1 MYLFE
6 DQKFFLSVLRQ
17 TDFIR
22 PDQALPLLRL
32 FDPRKTQGQAEALI
46 RQLRYAGELAFSGQL
61 LCSPEMLKKQPDPE
75 MLEALDIML
84 ALSGRRLLDVSR
96 HPPCKLSF
104 LLQRGEDWIDSY
116 AVMIVRQG
124 HEREASLLLNQITPE
139 TTLLLRLDDLG
150 QHGALTVRQS
160 CYFVVRQAGKLRFY
174 KGGEA
179 RH

>member
-1 MYLFE
+1 MRIKAALYNADHLEYGLVTIPFPLPQ
-6 DQKFFLSVLRQ
+6 DQYNDTIK
-17 TDFIR
+17 
-22 PDQALPLLRL
+22 
-32 FDPRKTQGQAEALI
+32 
-46 RQLRYAGELAFSGQL
+46 
-61 LCSPEMLKKQPDPE
+61 
-75 MLEALDIML
+75 MLEALDILL
-84 ALSGRRLLDVSR
+84 ALSGRRLLEVSR
-96 HPPCKLSF
+96 NPPCKLSF

-124 HEREASLLLNQITPE
+124 YEREASLLLNQLAPE

>member
-32 FDPRKTQGQAEALI
+32 FDPRKTQGQTEALI

-75 MLEALDIML
+75 MLEYVVFHDPL
-84 ALSGRRLLDVSR
+84 ADVVIR
-96 HPPCKLSF
+96 
-104 LLQRGEDWIDSY
+104 
-116 AVMIVRQG
+116 V
-124 HEREASLLLNQITPE
+124 
-139 TTLLLRLDDLG
+139 
-150 QHGALTVRQS
+150 
-160 CYFVVRQAGKLRFY
+160 
-174 KGGEA
+174 
-179 RH
+179 

>member
-32 FDPRKTQGQAEALI
+32 FDPRKTQGQTEALI

-61 LCSPEMLKKQPDPE
+61 LCSPEML
-75 MLEALDIML
+75 EALDILL
-84 ALSGRRLLDVSR
+84 ALSGRRLLEVSR
-96 HPPCKLSF
+96 NPPCKLSF

-124 HEREASLLLNQITPE
+124 YEREASLLLNQLAPE

>member
-1 MYLFE
+1 MCTYLKIKNSFC
-6 DQKFFLSVLRQ
+6 LSCGRR
-17 TDFIR
+17 TSSGRTR
-22 PDQALPLLRL
+22 PFPCSACLTRAK
-32 FDPRKTQGQAEALI
+32 PRG
-46 RQLRYAGELAFSGQL
+46 RRRRWQLRYAGELAFSGQL

-75 MLEALDIML
+75 MLEALDILL
-84 ALSGRRLLDVSR
+84 ALSGRRLLEVSR
-96 HPPCKLSF
+96 NPPCKLSF

-124 HEREASLLLNQITPE
+124 YEREASLLLNQLAPE

>member
-104 LLQRGEDWIDSY
+104 LLQRAHIK
-116 AVMIVRQG
+116 AVAQNLRGIPVISLNDVD
-124 HEREASLLLNQITPE
+124 EIAVAEAELLQT
-139 TTLLLRLDDLG
+139 
-150 QHGALTVRQS
+150 
-160 CYFVVRQAGKLRFY
+160 F
-174 KGGEA
+174 
-179 RH
+179 

>member
-1 MYLFE
+1 M
-6 DQKFFLSVLRQ
+6 Q
-17 TDFIR
+17 
-22 PDQALPLLRL
+22 
-32 FDPRKTQGQAEALI
+32 
-46 RQLRYAGELAFSGQL
+46 
-61 LCSPEMLKKQPDPE
+61 
-75 MLEALDIML
+75 EALDILL
-84 ALSGRRLLDVSR
+84 ALSGRRLLEVSR
-96 HPPCKLSF
+96 NPPCKLSF

-124 HEREASLLLNQITPE
+124 YEREASLLLNQLAPE

>member
-1 MYLFE
+1 MRIKAALYNADHLEYGLVTIPFPIPQ
-6 DQKFFLSVLRQ
+6 DQYNDTIK
-17 TDFIR
+17 
-22 PDQALPLLRL
+22 
-32 FDPRKTQGQAEALI
+32 
-46 RQLRYAGELAFSGQL
+46 
-61 LCSPEMLKKQPDPE
+61 
-75 MLEALDIML
+75 MLEALDILL
-84 ALSGRRLLDVSR
+84 ALSGRRLLEGSR
-96 HPPCKLSF
+96 NPPCKLSF

-124 HEREASLLLNQITPE
+124 YEREASLLLNQLAPE

>member
-32 FDPRKTQGQAEALI
+32 FDPRKTQGQTEALI
-46 RQLRYAGELAFSGQL
+46 RQLRIPQDQYNDTI
-61 LCSPEMLKKQPDPE
+61 K
-75 MLEALDIML
+75 MLEALDILL
-84 ALSGRRLLDVSR
+84 ALSGRRLLEVSR
-96 HPPCKLSF
+96 NPPCKLSF

-124 HEREASLLLNQITPE
+124 YEREASLLLNQLAPE

>member
-32 FDPRKTQGQAEALI
+32 FDPRKTQGQTEALI

-61 LCSPEMLKKQPDPE
+61 LCSPEML
-75 MLEALDIML
+75 EALDILL
-84 ALSGRRLLDVSR
+84 ALSGRRLLEVSR
-96 HPPCKLSF
+96 NPPCKLSF

-124 HEREASLLLNQITPE
+124 HEREASLLLNQLAPE